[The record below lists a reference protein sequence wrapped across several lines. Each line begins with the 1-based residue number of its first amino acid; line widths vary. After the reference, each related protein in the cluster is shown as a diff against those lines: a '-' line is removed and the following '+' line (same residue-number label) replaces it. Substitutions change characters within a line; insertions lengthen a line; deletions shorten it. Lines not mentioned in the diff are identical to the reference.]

1 VRVLDVT
8 RFYSGPFSTLMLAGF
23 GAEIIRIYEPR
34 RGDPT
39 MTGPPFL
46 GTSGVSPANDGWLL
60 HDCYAA
66 TIKAPN
72 EVEEPW
78 DYYNILRTI
87 PPRMRHNHC
96 RKAAAHSYAIQLI
109 AANIY
114 GDDA

>member
-1 VRVLDVT
+1 MPTIDQAAVYSATLHYLKAVAAAKSTDGPKVADEIRNLPVDDFYVHNGSVRK
-8 RFYSGPFSTLMLAGF
+8 
-23 GAEIIRIYEPR
+23 
-34 RGDPT
+34 
-39 MTGPPFL
+39 
-46 GTSGVSPANDGWLL
+46 DGWLM
-60 HDCYAA
+60 HDFYVA